1 MRILLTMMLVCL
13 CVYSNAS
20 AAAEDIHTFA
30 TEKQQQ
36 RFQYFTKNLRC
47 PMCDNQNLEGSNSA
61 ISADLRD
68 VLASM
73 INDGKTD
80 QQINE
85 FMRTRY
91 GDYIFYDPPMNR
103 NTLWLWLV
111 PLLLAV
117 VAVLVLVRLVRKKGE
132 PADASV
138 STEDRAR
145 ARRLLDQ
152 ETEQETE

>member
-1 MRILLTMMLVCL
+1 MRFVLAIGLVCL
-13 CVYSNAS
+13 CAFCNLSV
-20 AAAEDIHTFA
+20 AAEDMHSFA
-30 TEKQQQ
+30 NAEQQQ
-36 RFQYFTKNLRC
+36 RFQYFNKNLRC

-68 VLASM
+68 ELARM

-91 GDYIFYDPPMNR
+91 GDFIFYDPPMNR

-111 PLLLAV
+111 PLMLAA
-117 VAVLVLVRLVRKKGE
+117 VAVLVLVRLARSKGRSGDT
-132 PADASV
+132 PV
-138 STEDRAR
+138 SAEDRAR
-145 ARRLLDQ
+145 AQRLL
-152 ETEQETE
+152 EQETD